1 MTEQKEIKK
10 IIGRAVSVWLNEAE
24 EKQLKDK
31 AQSLGMKSSALLKK
45 AAFDYAPTI
54 TKQTDPKL
62 LAALARIGNN
72 LNQLARKANRGGEYD
87 PIQLEHIRREL
98 EGLK

>member
-1 MTEQKEIKK
+1 MSEK
-10 IIGRAVSVWLNEAE
+10 ILGRAVSVWLNQSE
-24 EKQLKDK
+24 EERLKTK
-31 AQSLGMKSSALLKK
+31 AQSFGMKPSALLKK
-45 AAFDYAPTI
+45 AAFDYAPNI